1 MPVAC
6 RGIQI
11 RASESPS
18 DVDLLSKTLD
28 STDPAGKFYSQSHS
42 VAKTRRLNTKIFLTD
57 ARFEVIGAPYSL
69 LSVSLSAS
77 QTLYTRRGT
86 LVGVSGKSE
95 NVSMLE
101 VKG

>member
-1 MPVAC
+1 MIV
-6 RGIQI
+6 
-11 RASESPS
+11 
-18 DVDLLSKTLD
+18 
-28 STDPAGKFYSQSHS
+28 
-42 VAKTRRLNTKIFLTD
+42 RLKTKISVTD

-86 LVGVSGKSE
+86 LVGVSGKAE

-101 VKG
+101 VKALGLEGWLADILGRPNQHYRSLNHFDEPLLEFLSYIKKSLRRVP